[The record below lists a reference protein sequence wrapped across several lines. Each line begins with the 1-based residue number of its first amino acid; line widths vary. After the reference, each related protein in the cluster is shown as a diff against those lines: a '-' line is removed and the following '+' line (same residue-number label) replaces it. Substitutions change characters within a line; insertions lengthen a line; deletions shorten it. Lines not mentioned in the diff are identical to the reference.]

1 MKVYHGSKSNFDQ
14 FNHDYIGANGTSEGI
29 GFYFTDSKRI
39 AEGYAEK
46 GYLYTVEFNGK
57 KSLSS
62 TSKTI
67 TKSQLKKFL
76 KILNTKRD
84 YLSNYGDIEY
94 EGLQKVLNEAVENE
108 YNINDND
115 VDLICGICHGL
126 GNSETCLTTLY
137 NVLGYDSIVL
147 DAIWGLTKD
156 GMTQR
161 LYIALVN
168 EAFNIV
174 EVKKFN

>member
-1 MKVYHGSKSNFDQ
+1 MKVYHGSKSKFDQ

-62 TSKTI
+62 DKKII

-76 KILNTKRD
+76 KALDQKRE
-84 YLSNYGDIEY
+84 YLSNHDDVEY
-94 EGLQKVLNEAVENE
+94 EGYQKVLNKATETE
-108 YNINDND
+108 YNSATND
-115 VDLICGICHGL
+115 VDMICGICNASG
-126 GNSETCLTTLY
+126 SPETCMNTVY
-137 NVLGYDSIVL
+137 EVLGYDSIIL
-147 DAIWGLTKD
+147 DAIWGLTKE

-174 EVKKFN
+174 EVKKI